1 MMEIRYHNKFK
12 KDLKTLKKRKKNL
25 ELLKEVITMLAEEKV
40 LPEKYREHDLIGEFN
55 GYKDCHIQN
64 DWVLIYKIDKTI
76 SLISLYRTGT
86 HSDIFDK

>member
-1 MMEIRYHNKFK
+1 
-12 KDLKTLKKRKKNL
+12 
-25 ELLKEVITMLAEEKV
+25 MLAEEKV

-86 HSDIFDK
+86 HSDLFR

>member
-86 HSDIFDK
+86 HSDLFR